1 MRKYLATTGLLVPFV
16 VNAMELEFSVG
27 AVQQKPS
34 GYVSYKPITDTD
46 KIDLKNDAHISDKT
60 KPWVRLKVEHPLP
73 LLPNVKLSYMPMK
86 FDGNG
91 TLTRDIK
98 WGNYTFKANAD
109 YNLSVKLDRLDT
121 TLYFNAPLVKTLSNG
136 VLDIELGLNI
146 RTVFFDG
153 KLNGTD
159 KTTGQK
165 VSESKSITLPV
176 PMLHLA
182 TEIKPIPYFSAV
194 GSVNY
199 ISYNKDT
206 YYDYTAGA
214 RLYAAN
220 LIPTGV
226 LKPFIEA
233 GYRYEKLKIDEK
245 DVKTDIKIKGGY
257 ALVGLAF

>member
-1 MRKYLATTGLLVPFV
+1 MRKYLVATGLLVPFV

-109 YNLSVKLDRLDT
+109 YNLSVKLDRVS
-121 TLYFNAPLVKTLSNG
+121 FC
-136 VLDIELGLNI
+136 I
-146 RTVFFDG
+146 
-153 KLNGTD
+153 D
-159 KTTGQK
+159 KY
-165 VSESKSITLPV
+165 L
-176 PMLHLA
+176 
-182 TEIKPIPYFSAV
+182 
-194 GSVNY
+194 
-199 ISYNKDT
+199 
-206 YYDYTAGA
+206 
-214 RLYAAN
+214 
-220 LIPTGV
+220 
-226 LKPFIEA
+226 
-233 GYRYEKLKIDEK
+233 
-245 DVKTDIKIKGGY
+245 
-257 ALVGLAF
+257 